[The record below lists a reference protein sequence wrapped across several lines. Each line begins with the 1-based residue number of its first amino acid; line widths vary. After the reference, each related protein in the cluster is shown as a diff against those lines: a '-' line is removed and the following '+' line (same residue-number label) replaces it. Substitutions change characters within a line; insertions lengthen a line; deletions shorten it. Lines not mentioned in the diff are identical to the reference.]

1 MNWRWPLTG
10 FVIALAI
17 LGLGLGNASLPN
29 QEIVV
34 RFQAGC
40 VSEAQA
46 KSAVAH
52 ITDQLRSLGISNF
65 QISELWNGQV
75 KVSYYSDVDIAIV
88 KGLFSNDIE
97 FSLGQTELQHKKNS
111 SEVPPQLPDYA
122 YHVQVVKIHTDLG
135 QNLGL
140 QGVPIN
146 LKSAKDQYLKP
157 LLSFCRTENDSGL
170 PIEVETRAGKSYG
183 AFAVYFDTSSYK
195 IPEVR
200 AGPLA

>member
-1 MNWRWPLTG
+1 MNWRWPFTG
-10 FVIALAI
+10 FIIALAI

-34 RFQAGC
+34 QFQAGS

-46 KSAVAH
+46 KTAVAQ
-52 ITDQLRSLGISNF
+52 ITDQLSLLGISNF
-65 QISELWNGQV
+65 QISELWNGRV
-75 KVSYYSDVDIAIV
+75 KVSYYSDVDIAVV
-88 KGLFSNDIE
+88 KGLFSKDKKLC
-97 FSLGQTELQHKKNS
+97 LGETGSQREKDPLKA
-111 SEVPPQLPDYA
+111 PPQVPDYV

-140 QGVPIN
+140 QGVPIS

-170 PIEVETRAGKSYG
+170 PIEAETRAGKSYG